1 MPYEFVNTN
10 IDAENQN
17 SENIQ
22 DDEKFALDEEVEQK
36 KIEKYD
42 WE

>member
-1 MPYEFVNTN
+1 MSDEFVNTN

-22 DDEKFALDEEVEQK
+22 DDEGFVDENVEQK
-36 KIEKYD
+36 I
-42 WE
+42 